1 MNQSTFA
8 PTHVLWAVV
17 CLMGVS
23 ASHGQSIIPVN
34 PPEIRP
40 GVLAGYLPRAQLPN
54 SLRLLP
60 PPPAPGS
67 AQQAAEEASSKA
79 ALAQAGSARWQL
91 AAQDAVLKF
100 PAAANVF
107 SCTLN
112 APISEKETPQLYTLL
127 RRSYV
132 DAGLSSY
139 AAKDHYARV
148 RPFVAFQAA
157 SCTPE
162 DEPGLAKDGS
172 YPSGHAAIGWA
183 WGLLL
188 AEMAPTKA
196 QALLERGKAYA
207 QSRQICAVHWQSDV
221 DAGQLV
227 GSATVARLHADT
239 VFKAQLLAAQ
249 AELAEVMGRGANAG
263 LDCAKEA
270 AALGLNAP

>member
-148 RPFVAFQAA
+148 RPFVAFKAA
-157 SCTPE
+157 STVCRCE
-162 DEPGLAKDGS
+162 A
-172 YPSGHAAIGWA
+172 
-183 WGLLL
+183 
-188 AEMAPTKA
+188 
-196 QALLERGKAYA
+196 
-207 QSRQICAVHWQSDV
+207 
-221 DAGQLV
+221 V
-227 GSATVARLHADT
+227 GSTPGFGSSTATS
-239 VFKAQLLAAQ
+239 FMPSQS
-249 AELAEVMGRGANAG
+249 
-263 LDCAKEA
+263 
-270 AALGLNAP
+270 